1 LTGWPNSLK
10 EPITLV
16 SADVFAALNAGEVVI
31 DPGLKVAAAA
41 RTPLKNKHF
50 KSPLASAAESFPPLI
65 WLLIVS
71 DYSHISYHLSSN
83 LRSVRMEVMS
93 NDAGAAFCPYFHHAV
108 ELIGRR
114 WTGAIV
120 RALLSGARRFS
131 EVSGAI
137 PGLSDRMLSER
148 LRELECEGIVQRLVR
163 DEKPVRVDY
172 LLTEK
177 GRALGQVVEAI
188 SVWAED
194 WVSNLTDPGGVWSGR
209 PVENSAVPERPEA
222 AVRR

>member
-1 LTGWPNSLK
+1 
-10 EPITLV
+10 
-16 SADVFAALNAGEVVI
+16 
-31 DPGLKVAAAA
+31 
-41 RTPLKNKHF
+41 
-50 KSPLASAAESFPPLI
+50 
-65 WLLIVS
+65 
-71 DYSHISYHLSSN
+71 
-83 LRSVRMEVMS
+83 MEVMS
-93 NDAGAAFCPYFHHAV
+93 KDTGLAFCPYFHHAV

-120 RALLSGARRFS
+120 RALLAGAKRFS

-163 DEKPVRVDY
+163 DVKPVRVDY

-177 GRALGQVVEAI
+177 GRALGLVVEAI

-194 WVSNLTDPGGVWSGR
+194 WVTILSD
-209 PVENSAVPERPEA
+209 PEA
-222 AVRR
+222 VWENCPAENPADREHSEAIAHR